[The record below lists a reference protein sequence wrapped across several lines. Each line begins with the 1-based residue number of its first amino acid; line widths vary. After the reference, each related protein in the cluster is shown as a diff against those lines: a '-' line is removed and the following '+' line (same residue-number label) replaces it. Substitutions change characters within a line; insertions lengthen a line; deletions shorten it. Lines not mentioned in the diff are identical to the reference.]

1 MVTRDLKINVTPMR
15 SVFLSSLPQAM
26 FFQESV
32 SSSDND
38 NFHTSVCDSDLDADI
53 IDAFDGLDDSTI
65 DSRYVFPLVDD
76 NSTENCKRA
85 CPIVEKVPAL
95 DGLDGNAMASCYDF
109 TLVNDNS
116 TGNFKRAHLI
126 VDKAPVFDGFDDNA
140 TGSCYEPL
148 MCMGILP

>member
-1 MVTRDLKINVTPMR
+1 MVTRDLKINVTPTR

-26 FFQESV
+26 FFQENV

-38 NFHTSVCDSDLDADI
+38 NFHTSVSDSDLDADI
-53 IDAFDGLDDSTI
+53 TDAFDGLDDSTI
-65 DSRYVFPLVDD
+65 DSCYVFPLVDD